1 MNFLKQYTALRDRM
15 WSSSPVGYDEGSG
28 GKRLVMLFIEAI
40 QAHSRYLFY
49 YIKEGTLLCC
59 VKSIFHFFHLEGVV
73 RAMVSLS
80 IFIYFF
86 TANKAL
92 FFYTEF

>member
-59 VKSIFHFFHLEGVV
+59 EKHFSFFSLGGGCEGNGKFKHFYLFFHC
-73 RAMVSLS
+73 
-80 IFIYFF
+80 
-86 TANKAL
+86 
-92 FFYTEF
+92 